1 MSWIRVAAAIGVV
14 VGAGAGLYITTKYL
28 QNNHKQVQ
36 RIRNAKRKYRDL
48 LAQLSESKKTLNR
61 IDSMLL
67 PEAEQVV
74 ELQTNV
80 TTDSRIDEKSRKV
93 LLEIG
98 EEILRLM
105 ENIDSVAPALIVEAA
120 GLEPWTEHDL
130 DLKQSAI
137 RQGYG
142 VVLELAG
149 DVRAIRKSLI
159 QKAERRA
166 KRIDTLKSKLEHEP

>member
-1 MSWIRVAAAIGVV
+1 MSWMRIAAAIGVAL
-14 VGAGAGLYITTKYL
+14 GAGTGLYIATKYL
-28 QNNHKQVQ
+28 QANHEQVQ

-48 LAQLSESKKTLNR
+48 LTQLSESKKTLNY
-61 IDSMLL
+61 IDSKLL
-67 PEAEQVV
+67 PQAEQVV
-74 ELQTNV
+74 KIQADV
-80 TTDSRIDEKSRKV
+80 TSNADFEEKSKKM
-93 LLEIG
+93 LLGIG

-105 ENIDSVAPALIVEAA
+105 ENIDSVTPALVVEAA
-120 GLEPWTEHDL
+120 GLEPWTEHDP
-130 DLKQSAI
+130 DLKQNAV

-166 KRIDTLKSKLEHEP
+166 KRVDALKSKVEQEL